1 VAPTASEAL
10 ALAESHGGKID
21 ILVSDVI
28 MPGLSGPELAR
39 RVREMR
45 PDIKTLFMSGYTEE
59 LVNADGRLDGMDGF
73 LSKPFTAEEL
83 TRKVAEILAADR
95 AASASS

>member
-1 VAPTASEAL
+1 
-10 ALAESHGGKID
+10 LAESHAGNID

-95 AASASS
+95 SANAPS